1 MARRLETSRTKR
13 GVIRIAYSLRSE
25 IGTRPRLL
33 VEGRDDMPRIHVG
46 RWAWLL
52 ILALAAMLVVSACG
66 GGEKEEKATPQ
77 VTKAA
82 GTTPIPG
89 NTNGV
94 TDTQILLGTHLPL
107 SGMAATWGVGLK
119 AGMDAQIAYV
129 NDNGGVH
136 GRKLKLI
143 VEDDQ
148 YTGPLANEV
157 VRKLVESDKVFAI
170 VGGLGTV
177 PDSAVYKYLETNGVP
192 DMMLLAAQTKFLDPA
207 VRTRYGYLVHY
218 LDEGRILGEYIAQN
232 FPGKKVGFIEQ
243 NDEFG
248 QEGEQGL
255 REGVKDGNNEVVV
268 ETFETT
274 EGDLSAQVS
283 RLKNQNVEVMAI
295 YAEPIGAMSAIKNA
309 HETLN
314 WQVPIVLTGVDAFE
328 IMGALAGPDN
338 IEGTISVVYGHQAY
352 QKDIPGIAQ
361 HWDIMAK
368 YGAGK
373 TPDNLTMVGASVIEI
388 VAKILQDAGPDLTR
402 DSFLDAAESL
412 CGWTPSVGFA
422 PINFSPTDHKPN
434 EAEQYV
440 RGTVDRSTDPPTFT
454 WQPFGD
460 VISFESTPK
469 CP

>member
-1 MARRLETSRTKR
+1 
-13 GVIRIAYSLRSE
+13 
-25 IGTRPRLL
+25 
-33 VEGRDDMPRIHVG
+33 MPRIHVG

-77 VTKAA
+77 ATKAA

-94 TDTQILLGTHLPL
+94 TDTEILLGSHLPL
-107 SGMAATWGVGLK
+107 SGFAATWGVGLK
-119 AGMDAQIAYV
+119 AGMDAQIAYI
-129 NDNGGVH
+129 NDNGGIY
-136 GRKLKLI
+136 GRKLKLN
-143 VEDDQ
+143 VGDDQ
-148 YTGPLANEV
+148 YTGPLASEV
-157 VRKLVESDKVFAI
+157 VRKLVEQDKVFAI

-177 PDSAVYKYLETNGVP
+177 PDTAVYKYLETNGVP
-192 DMMLLAAQTKFLDPA
+192 DMIMLAGQKKFTDPVTK
-207 VRTRYGYLVHY
+207 TRFGYLVNY
-218 LDEGRILGEYIAQN
+218 TDEGRILGQYIAQN

-248 QEGEQGL
+248 QEGEAGL
-255 REGVKDGNNEVVV
+255 REGVKDANNEVVV

-274 EGDLSAQVS
+274 QNDLAAQVS

-295 YAEPIGAMSAIKNA
+295 YAEPIQASSAIKNA

-314 WQVPIVLTGVDAFE
+314 WKVPILLTGVDAFE
-328 IMGALAGPDN
+328 IMGALAGYDN
-338 IEGTISVVYGHQAY
+338 IEGTISVVYAHQAF
-352 QKDIPGIAQ
+352 QKDVPGIAQ

-373 TPDNLTMVGASVIEI
+373 TPDNLTLVGASVIEI
-388 VAKILQDAGPDLTR
+388 MAKILQDAGPDLTR
-402 DSFLDAAESL
+402 EKMLDAAESL
-412 CGWTPSVGFA
+412 CGWTPSGGIA
-422 PINFSPTDHKPN
+422 PINMSPTDHRPN
-434 EAEQYV
+434 EVEQYV

-454 WQPFGD
+454 WQFFGD
-460 VISFESTPK
+460 LISFESTPK